1 VETAQ
6 VDSPA
11 VARRI
16 VLAERAAV
24 AFRANPK
31 VAGVLIAGSVAR
43 GLADEDSDIELD
55 VYWSA
60 APTDAD
66 REAAVESAG
75 WTRSYGEVDEVEW
88 ADGYLVDDVK
98 VDTSGFLTST
108 IDGYLDAALDRADTE
123 PEFQVRIT
131 ALLHGRVLHGHELID
146 SWRSRCADYPAALGL
161 AMVGKGLQL
170 WPRHRLAMLAARDDV
185 LLLHRDLVDNLQGIL
200 DALFGLNRVY
210 APHPFHKWL
219 EWEATLLPVAPTD
232 LVERIRGTLVADPS
246 DAVEQ
251 ISALTHDTFDLVEKQ
266 VPQFDLANA
275 RAGYGGLRTT

>member
-1 VETAQ
+1 

-24 AFRANPK
+24 AYRANPK
-31 VAGVLIAGSVAR
+31 VAAVLIAGSVAR
-43 GLADEDSDIELD
+43 GLADEESDIELD
-55 VYWSA
+55 VYWST
-60 APTDAD
+60 APTEAD

-123 PEFQVRIT
+123 PELQVRIT
-131 ALLHGRVLHGHELID
+131 ALLDGRPLHGHEVID
-146 SWRSRCADYPAALGL
+146 AWRSRCAEYPPALGR
-161 AMVGKGLQL
+161 AMVERGLQL

-185 LLLHRDLVDNLQGIL
+185 LLLHRDLVDNLQGLL
-200 DALFGLNRVY
+200 DALFGLNRVF

-219 EWEATLLPVAPTD
+219 AWEATLLPFTPADLVARIRHLLVAP
-232 LVERIRGTLVADPS
+232 PS
-246 DAVEQ
+246 NAVEE
-251 ISALTHDTFDLVEKQ
+251 ISLLTYDVFDLVQEHL
-266 VPQFDLANA
+266 PQFDLAGT
-275 RAGYGGLRTT
+275 RAGYDGARVI